1 MKIENW
7 VKWVPRPTSKALYT
21 PHAIYDIYMKLSPRR
36 FCYEKRLKAQS
47 TKLQNVQHNSNR
59 VGFNSSDLKVSK
71 VGNKMFNL
79 DIEFIPCQ
87 APSLLRRRYIL
98 IVVMRLKQFS
108 TPDHCTSGPPA
119 VKLKSNA

>member
-1 MKIENW
+1 M
-7 VKWVPRPTSKALYT
+7 
-21 PHAIYDIYMKLSPRR
+21 IYVKLSPRR
-36 FCYEKRLKAQS
+36 FYYEKRLKTQS
-47 TKLQNVQHNSNR
+47 TKLQNVQLNSNG

-98 IVVMRLKQFS
+98 IVVMHLKQFS
-108 TPDHCTSGPPA
+108 TSDHCTRGPPA
-119 VKLKSNA
+119 VKLKRNA